1 MSYEITKADL
11 QEIGERVK
19 QIQKLAAL
27 TNFEIATLLGIS
39 EIQYDKLLRGVSMIT
54 EDKFLRLHRELGVS
68 LDFLF
73 TGCEREG
80 NFISRR

>member
-54 EDKFLRLHRELGVS
+54 EDKF
-68 LDFLF
+68 
-73 TGCEREG
+73 
-80 NFISRR
+80 